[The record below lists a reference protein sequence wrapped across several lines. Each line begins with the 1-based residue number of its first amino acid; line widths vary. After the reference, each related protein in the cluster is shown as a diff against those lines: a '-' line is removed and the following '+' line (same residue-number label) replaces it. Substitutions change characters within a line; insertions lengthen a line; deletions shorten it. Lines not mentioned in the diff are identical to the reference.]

1 LAAETMRMSEYKDL
15 LPLIIDPDPQ
25 SKALLRK
32 LLAAFGVDRIMTAQ
46 ATDDAL
52 MMLRR
57 EKFSVVFLDE
67 MAGPLKPLHFLKML
81 RRDLHANDVAVPV
94 VLVCAKIDAAKVTAA
109 RDAGMN
115 DVISKPVNLPAIER
129 QLRTALAPRPF
140 VANKNFV
147 GPDRRHQREDR
158 RNFGERPLRFDR
170 RSKKPGDPKKP
181 S

>member
-1 LAAETMRMSEYKDL
+1 MSEYKDL
-15 LPLIIDPDPQ
+15 LPLIVDPDPQ

-67 MAGPLKPLHFLKML
+67 LAGPLKPLHFLKML

-94 VLVCAKIDAAKVTAA
+94 VLVCAKIDAAKVTQRA
-109 RDAGMN
+109 
-115 DVISKPVNLPAIER
+115 IPA
-129 QLRTALAPRPF
+129 
-140 VANKNFV
+140 
-147 GPDRRHQREDR
+147 
-158 RNFGERPLRFDR
+158 
-170 RSKKPGDPKKP
+170 
-181 S
+181 

>member
-1 LAAETMRMSEYKDL
+1 MSEYKDL

-32 LLAAFGVDRIMTAQ
+32 LQAAFGVDRIMTAQ

-52 MMLRR
+52 KMLRR
-57 EKFSVVFLDE
+57 E
-67 MAGPLKPLHFLKML
+67 
-81 RRDLHANDVAVPV
+81 LHANDVAVPV

-129 QLRTALAPRPF
+129 QLRTALA
-140 VANKNFV
+140 
-147 GPDRRHQREDR
+147 
-158 RNFGERPLRFDR
+158 
-170 RSKKPGDPKKP
+170 
-181 S
+181 

>member
-1 LAAETMRMSEYKDL
+1 MSEYKDL
-15 LPLIIDPDPQ
+15 LPLVIDPDPQ

-32 LLAAFGVDRIMTAQ
+32 LLAAFGVSRIMSAQ

-94 VLVCAKIDAAKVTAA
+94 VLVCAKIDAAKVTQA
-109 RDAGMN
+109 RDSGMN

-129 QLRTALAPRPF
+129 QLRAALAPRPF

-147 GPDRRHQREDR
+147 GPDRRHQRDDR
-158 RNFGERPLRFDR
+158 RQFGERPLRFDR
-170 RSKKPGDPKKP
+170 RAKKPGAAPDSKKP

>member
-1 LAAETMRMSEYKDL
+1 MSEYKDL
-15 LPLIIDPDPQ
+15 LPLVIDPDTQ

-32 LLAAFGVDRIMTAQ
+32 LLAAFGVSRIMTAQ

-52 MMLRR
+52 MMMRR
-57 EKFSVVFLDE
+57 EKFDLVFLDE
-67 MAGPLKPLHFLKML
+67 MAGPLKALHFLKML
-81 RRDLHANDVAVPV
+81 RRDLHASDIAVPV
-94 VLVCAKIDAAKVTAA
+94 ILVCAKIDAAKVTQA

-129 QLRTALAPRPF
+129 QLRSALTPRPF
-140 VANKNFV
+140 VSAKSFV

-170 RSKKPGDPKKP
+170 RAKKKPGAPGAPDSKKP

>member
-1 LAAETMRMSEYKDL
+1 
-15 LPLIIDPDPQ
+15 
-25 SKALLRK
+25 
-32 LLAAFGVDRIMTAQ
+32 
-46 ATDDAL
+46 
-52 MMLRR
+52 
-57 EKFSVVFLDE
+57 
-67 MAGPLKPLHFLKML
+67 ML

-158 RNFGERPLRFDR
+158 RNFGERPLSVRPAR
-170 RSKKPGDPKKP
+170 KKKPGVIPRSHPDQRVDISAPVP
-181 S
+181 CGRG

>member
-1 LAAETMRMSEYKDL
+1 MSEFKDI
-15 LPLIIDPDPQ
+15 LPLVVDPDIQ

-32 LLAAFGVDRIMTAQ
+32 LLAGFGVERTMSAQ

-57 EKFSVVFLDE
+57 EPFSIVFLDE

-81 RRDLHANDVAVPV
+81 RRDQQGSDVAVPV

-109 RDAGMN
+109 RDAGMS

-129 QLRTALAPRPF
+129 QLRALLAPRRAF
-140 VANKNFV
+140 VENKNFV
-147 GPDRRHQREDR
+147 GPDRRHMREDR
-158 RNFGERPLRFDR
+158 RNFGERPMRFDR
-170 RSKKPGDPKKP
+170 RSKKKPEPGK
-181 S
+181 